1 MLGRTKIEVK
11 LTPEGSAILG
21 KEWATLDL
29 PADFSLRGSKDVN
42 SLSDANKLVTDGVIS
57 FSVPFSTTNDAAF
70 IAASSPSIT
79 DNKDTG
85 IEARLTVDSHDW
97 PFDRIWV
104 RAKND
109 VSGVWDIDVKRS
121 PSHWLELASKKKLHT
136 IDCGTAT
143 LDTGVVT
150 AWADQ
155 GYINGGAVH
164 RWWVTDYGGWVDL
177 NEPLQFTDPP
187 VKRVFLEDLRP
198 YISEVFL
205 LKQGFCEIGWTLE
218 GQILSSP
225 WALAQWSYILDRL
238 YYNQTKGGLHKLI
251 GATLTANF
259 VPGSLIGSPVPYD
272 TVQYDPGTNA
282 LPAGPVFYGGITN
295 TLPFKSKYT
304 FCFQGN
310 LENTGGAGNVIGFT
324 IYEFDTA
331 TGFPSGQ
338 ALYDS
343 PIEFTLAAGATLYA
357 NFCAEI
363 EMEVGQTAVIW
374 IGYSGTIIVKKGYR
388 ITIEPANKSLVR
400 GDTVTLNKMF
410 NQDYFLLDAFKGF
423 LHKTNARIET
433 IWETKTVVIH
443 PYKTTD
449 VFGDSVPGF
458 IKDGELPIDINSK
471 IICDSG
477 RLTRLKNTLLRYTRI
492 GFADSTDAWIES
504 QKFDEPPYSRKILNG
519 LDLPDETT
527 ELKNPFYE
535 PTLEGQSGTLE
546 LAKNV
551 GNLKNKPTVYL
562 PRLWDNTDGEK
573 SFVIGP
579 RSLFGYGSVSQDDE
593 TTGLKTSFFFE
604 GGPALIQFGYASQK
618 PTMPFHVDAL
628 PVLDATLIYG
638 TGASDLYTTFYLGF
652 LQRQKQAFTL
662 DMLVLINSND
672 YAEYDFRKA
681 FSFVYNGRTLKALAE
696 KITDFAPTSETAT
709 PMQFL
714 IEPSTTECCDLPCS
728 CRFTE
733 CDYYQDIG
741 QYITQDT
748 LDELEI
754 TSFKVNGIEQ
764 LDAAADMGIIKVV
777 ELTGNHFV
785 INLVDALNGLS
796 IDYFTFR
803 PSSQVYALKDD
814 LRFFKIKY
822 PSCWN
827 FEIIISDLG
836 GEVYRYRDYDQAQQ
850 WFDATWQGFGYTN
863 EFTAPNECVTTTE
876 Y

>member
-1 MLGRTKIEVK
+1 MVGRTKIEVN
-11 LTPEGSAILG
+11 LTPEGAAILG

-42 SLSDANKLVTDGVIS
+42 SLSDANKLVTDGIIS

-85 IEARLTVDSHDW
+85 IEARLTVDSHEW

-121 PSHWLELASKKKLHT
+121 PSHWLELASKKKVHT

-143 LDTGVVT
+143 LDIGVTT

-155 GYINGGAVH
+155 GYIDGGAVH
-164 RWWVTDYGGWVDL
+164 RWWVTDFGGWVDL

-187 VKRVFLEDLRP
+187 VKSVFLEDLRP

-225 WALAQWSYILDRL
+225 WARAQWSYILDRL

-251 GATLTANF
+251 GMETTSDF
-259 VPGSLIGSPVPYD
+259 VVPGIVTSTITFNSL
-272 TVQYDPGTNA
+272 QYDPGANSIP
-282 LPAGPVFYGGITN
+282 LGPVFAGGGLN
-295 TLPFKSKYT
+295 SLPFKSKIRFSFSGYV
-304 FCFQGN
+304 
-310 LENTGGAGNVIGFT
+310 ENTTAGAIVVAFQVQGFDIATGQPDSEVLWGESFIFTANQVRLITIDQEVAIDTNARASFVIGGLGLSGGIT
-324 IYEFDTA
+324 I
-331 TGFPSGQ
+331 
-338 ALYDS
+338 
-343 PIEFTLAAGATLYA
+343 
-357 NFCAEI
+357 
-363 EMEVGQTAVIW
+363 
-374 IGYSGTIIVKKGYR
+374 KKGYR
-388 ITIEPANKSLVR
+388 ISFEPANKSLVR

-458 IKDGELPIDINSK
+458 IKDGELPIEIDSK

-477 RLTRLKNTLLRYTRI
+477 RLTRLKNTLLRHTRI

-504 QKFDEPPYSRKILNG
+504 QKLDEPAYSRKVLNG

-527 ELKNPFYE
+527 DLKNPFYE
-535 PTLEGQSGTLE
+535 PTLEGIPEKLNNVLE
-546 LAKNV
+546 FFP
-551 GNLKNKPTVYL
+551 KPYM
-562 PRLWDNTDGEK
+562 PRLWDNTDGER

-579 RSLFGYGSVSQDDE
+579 RTLFALGAVEQLD
-593 TTGLKTSFFFE
+593 TITGRKTGILFD
-604 GGPALIQFGYASQK
+604 GVGLAIFGYASQNH
-618 PTMPFHVDAL
+618 TLGFIDTF

-638 TGASDLYTTFYLGF
+638 TGASDLYTTFYMGF
-652 LQRQKQAFTL
+652 LQRQKQAFML
-662 DMLVLINSND
+662 DMLVLIDSND

-681 FSFVYNGRTLKALAE
+681 FSFVYNGRPLKALAE

-714 IEPSTTECCDLPCS
+714 IEPSTTGCCDLPCS

-733 CDYYQDIG
+733 CDYYQDFG

-764 LDAAADMGIIKVV
+764 LDAAVDLGIIKVV

-785 INLVDALNGLS
+785 INLVDALNGIG

-814 LRFFKIKY
+814 LRFFKIKH

-850 WFDATWQGFGYTN
+850 WFDATWEGFGYTN
-863 EFTAPNECVTTTE
+863 EFTEPNQCVTTTE